1 MVGYGSL
8 PTVEGMAPAHPR
20 KRAALLLAG
29 IAALAAVAIVGCVF
43 LVSQVWPFSC
53 CCPSGA
59 RLLHRMLVGTES
71 MSKDGFGDEMGMYH
85 WDVAGVLLLTKCVC
99 GPQAPAT
106 FPATVRAR

>member
-20 KRAALLLAG
+20 KRAALLFAG

-71 MSKDGFGDEMGMYH
+71 MSKDGFGDQMGMYH
-85 WDVAGVLLLTKCVC
+85 WDCTDMCCSGAQCDLLGGAGCLCAV
-99 GPQAPAT
+99 GGG
-106 FPATVRAR
+106 F